1 MGQAPA
7 ADRTTGAVDAPSD
20 LRAVMRHFATGV
32 CVVSTH
38 RQEQHG
44 RRHSALTVNSLTS
57 VSLEPPLVSVS
68 FRSDS
73 GFLTDLTAARVWG
86 ISLLGGGSEGLARL
100 FARPRAERDEAV
112 RTQPAELGV
121 RTGTLLFDAAGW
133 MECRY
138 RDHVVAGD
146 HVMVIGEVVGLG
158 VRGDTRSPPVFLQ
171 GSFHRLEPP
180 QA

>member
-7 ADRTTGAVDAPSD
+7 ADQPTGAVDTPSD

-38 RQEQHG
+38 RQEQDG
-44 RRHSALTVNSLTS
+44 RRHSAVTVNSLTS
-57 VSLEPPLVSVS
+57 VSLEPPLVSLG

-73 GFLTDLTAARVWG
+73 GFLTDLMESRVWG
-86 ISLLGGGSEGLARL
+86 ISILDGESEELARL
-100 FARPRAERDEAV
+100 FARPRAERDRLV
-112 RTQPAELGV
+112 HTRPGELGV
-121 RTGTLLFDAAGW
+121 HTGTLLFDAAGW

-138 RDHVVAGD
+138 RDHMVAGD

-158 VRGDTRSPPVFLQ
+158 VRRTRSPLIFLQ
-171 GSFHRLEPP
+171 GGFHRFEPP
-180 QA
+180 QS

>member
-7 ADRTTGAVDAPSD
+7 ADHTTGAVDAPDD

-38 RQEQHG
+38 RQQEDG
-44 RRHSALTVNSLTS
+44 LRHSAVTVNSLTS

-73 GFLTDLTAARVWG
+73 SFLTDLMEARVWG
-86 ISLLGGGSEGLARL
+86 ISILDGGSEELARL

-112 RTQPAELGV
+112 RTRPAEPGPH
-121 RTGTLLFDAAGW
+121 TGALLFEAAGW

-146 HVMVIGEVVGLG
+146 HVMVIGDVVGLG
-158 VRGDTRSPPVFLQ
+158 VRGTRTPLIFLQ
-171 GSFHRLEPP
+171 GGFHRFEPP
-180 QA
+180 QT